1 MCTVNYQI
9 ILIKMRYKAQII
21 FPLSYSLLAL
31 LAFDFL
37 ARNIFICLGWSN
49 LPCPIV
55 GEDSNKAIP
64 KDCSISEGIIFD
76 ANSSS
81 TIKRNIRKASCVKT
95 DHKLS
100 QLVRLV
106 PNYLS
111 DLVTINPDNSMLNL
125 S

>member
-31 LAFDFL
+31 LALDFL
-37 ARNIFICLGWSN
+37 TRNIFICLGWSN

-76 ANSSS
+76 VNSSA
-81 TIKRNIRKASCVKT
+81 IKRNIRKASCAKT